1 MTNRRFSTAFVL
13 IAMAIALSAC
23 AGDPAP
29 RAAAQYNDDASINT
43 NVEAAV
49 VSVPGIHA
57 NNIQVSTYEAVVT
70 LRGAAESSL
79 AARNAV
85 QAARQVPGV
94 KKVDYDIKVDQP

>member
-1 MTNRRFSTAFVL
+1 MPSPKLRMAIMV
-13 IAMAIALSAC
+13 AAIALSGC
-23 AGDPAP
+23 AADTAP
-29 RAAAQYNDDASINT
+29 RAPAQYQDDASINT
-43 NVEAAV
+43 NVHAAV

-70 LRGAAESSL
+70 LRGTAENTL

-94 KKVDYDIKVDQP
+94 KKVDYDIKVP